1 MMISLTGKPAIEFD
15 LNDVQGKSHDIQSD
29 GVHWLLL
36 IFHRHLG

>member
-1 MMISLTGKPAIEFD
+1 MKTLLGGNAVEFKLSD
-15 LNDVQGKSHDIQSD
+15 AEGNDHELNND